1 MGDTSGAGTVYP
13 KEAHEFTPGFC
24 KKRPTQTYIQC
35 EASKNSL
42 KIPKG

>member
-1 MGDTSGAGTVYP
+1 M
-13 KEAHEFTPGFC
+13 
-24 KKRPTQTYIQC
+24 QTYIQC